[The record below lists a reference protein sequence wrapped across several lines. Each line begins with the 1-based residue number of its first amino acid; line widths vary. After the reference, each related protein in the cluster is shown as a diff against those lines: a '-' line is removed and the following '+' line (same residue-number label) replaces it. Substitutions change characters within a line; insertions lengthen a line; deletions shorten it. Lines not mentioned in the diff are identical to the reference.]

1 VWSDLGIEK
10 PPQIKCGRIQQE
22 HEAIRRLQEKNSMP
36 IKDILLP
43 EFDMEMDNTR
53 RTLERVP
60 DDKFGWKP
68 HEKSGTLAWMATHI
82 ATIPYWATVTMQ
94 RDSLDL
100 APPGGSNFVPSKPS
114 NRKELLELFD
124 KNRAE
129 ARAALAA
136 GEDATYAQPWALLMG
151 GRQLFSEPRSAVLR
165 RMVFNHIIHHRGQLT
180 MYLRLL
186 NLPVPALYGPSA
198 DEQTF

>member
-1 VWSDLGIEK
+1 
-10 PPQIKCGRIQQE
+10 
-22 HEAIRRLQEKNSMP
+22 MP
-36 IKDILLP
+36 FKDILLP

-68 HEKSGTLAWMATHI
+68 HEKSGTLGWMAGHV
-82 ATIPYWATVTMQ
+82 ATIPQWAKITMEQ
-94 RDSLDL
+94 DSLDL
-100 APPGGSNFVPSKPS
+100 APAGGSNFVPPKPT
-114 NRKELLELFD
+114 NRKELLEIFD

-136 GEDATYAQPWALLMG
+136 GDATYAEPWALLMG
-151 GRQLFSEPRSAVLR
+151 GKQLFSEPRSAVLR

-186 NLPVPALYGPSA
+186 NIPVPALYGPSA
-198 DEQTF
+198 DEQNF

>member
-1 VWSDLGIEK
+1 
-10 PPQIKCGRIQQE
+10 
-22 HEAIRRLQEKNSMP
+22 MP
-36 IKDILLP
+36 FKDTVLP

-60 DDKFGWKP
+60 DDKFSWKP
-68 HEKSGTLAWMATHI
+68 HDKSGTLGWMATHI
-82 ATIPYWATVTMQ
+82 ASIPSWAKMTMEQ
-94 RDSLDL
+94 DSVDI
-100 APPGGSNFVPSKPS
+100 APTGGANFVPPKAD

-136 GEDATYAQPWALLMG
+136 ANDAAYAKPWALLMG
-151 GRQLFSEPRSAVLR
+151 GRELFREPRSAVLR
-165 RMVFNHIIHHRGQLT
+165 RMVFNHLIHHRGQLT
-180 MYLRLL
+180 VYLRLL
-186 NLPVPALYGPSA
+186 NVPVPALYGPSA

>member
-1 VWSDLGIEK
+1 M
-10 PPQIKCGRIQQE
+10 
-22 HEAIRRLQEKNSMP
+22 HF
-36 IKDILLP
+36 KDILLP

-68 HEKSGTLAWMATHI
+68 HEKSGTLGWMATHV
-82 ATIPYWATVTMQ
+82 ATIPNWAKITMEQ
-94 RDSLDL
+94 DSLDI
-100 APPGGSNFVPSKPS
+100 APAAGGSDSVPPRPS
-114 NRKELLELFD
+114 NRKDLLDIFD

-136 GEDATYAQPWALLMG
+136 GDDAAYAQPWALLMG
-151 GRQLFSEPRSAVLR
+151 GKQLFSEPRSAVLR
-165 RMVFNHIIHHRGQLT
+165 RMVLNHIIHHRGQLT

-186 NLPVPALYGPSA
+186 NVPVPALYGPSA